1 LSPINIIL
9 GVVVIV
15 IASRLV
21 KEYLD
26 ERKKQEDNKIQR
38 DENTENTEENKEKID
53 ENKSKIEDNK
63 DKTQENKKE
72 IDEIKK
78 KMETNKKNNHTGLIV
93 GFSIMGI
100 LLLVLAIMII
110 RDTFEL
116 KTKLKRQFP
125 FFMTP
130 AEWQKKYKTETGRY
144 TEKSTSKKSDPT
156 LKIGPSDIKR
166 IDNMYTENKENK
178 RKAIDE
184 MYTEYK
190 QRNR

>member
-1 LSPINIIL
+1 MSKKSTPSSVLSPINIIL

-93 GFSIMGI
+93 GLSILGI
-100 LLLVLAIMII
+100 VLLVFAIMII
-110 RDTFEL
+110 RNTFVRTTLE
-116 KTKLKRQFP
+116 TKLFIYQNSFHV
-125 FFMTP
+125 
-130 AEWQKKYKTETGRY
+130 
-144 TEKSTSKKSDPT
+144 
-156 LKIGPSDIKR
+156 LKI
-166 IDNMYTENKENK
+166 
-178 RKAIDE
+178 
-184 MYTEYK
+184 
-190 QRNR
+190 